1 LYSGLKMTFRD
12 LEAIEASFSE
22 AAINP
27 AAWTR
32 ALNVVTAQTEAFGAA
47 LIPVSGR
54 PPLNVPCSDRL
65 KEPFRVY
72 FRGARPV
79 QDEYNRG
86 RPGTTNNGVAD
97 HLKNANEMNKPAQD
111 SLVPIGLGWWAGIE
125 VKCGEDRWCLSIQ
138 RSREQ
143 RPFSPQEK
151 FELAQLSE
159 SLSWAAA
166 ISRQLGLA
174 TTSSALD
181 AFEFSDTAVLLVDRF
196 GSVIRASQSAEQL
209 LEGEIELS
217 RGKLVC
223 KDQKAARTIEQALQK
238 FLASS
243 EAALAAPMPLFRNW
257 KRPILVYLLKLS
269 SLSDNPFA
277 ECQAM
282 AILIDPERRWS
293 PSEIALRATFGF
305 TPAEAKLAARLSGG
319 ESVDTVAATLGIT
332 KHTFRSQLRIVFAK
346 AGVHRQAEL
355 VALLGSTA
363 STGAGSFGWRQPR

>member
-1 LYSGLKMTFRD
+1 L
-12 LEAIEASFSE
+12 
-22 AAINP
+22 
-27 AAWTR
+27 
-32 ALNVVTAQTEAFGAA
+32 
-47 LIPVSGR
+47 LI
-54 PPLNVPCSDRL
+54 
-65 KEPFRVY
+65 
-72 FRGARPV
+72 
-79 QDEYNRG
+79 
-86 RPGTTNNGVAD
+86 
-97 HLKNANEMNKPAQD
+97 
-111 SLVPIGLGWWAGIE
+111 
-125 VKCGEDRWCLSIQ
+125 
-138 RSREQ
+138 
-143 RPFSPQEK
+143 
-151 FELAQLSE
+151 
-159 SLSWAAA
+159 
-166 ISRQLGLA
+166 
-174 TTSSALD
+174 
-181 AFEFSDTAVLLVDRF
+181 DRF